1 MNEQFKATAVTP
13 TSVPNDTE
21 PTVRGMAKIAGRN
34 NRVQ

>member
-1 MNEQFKATAVTP
+1 MSEIFIATAVTP

-21 PTVRGMAKIAGRN
+21 PAVRGMAKIAGRK